1 MKPSTELFDLIKSL
15 NKSEKRFFKLTSSLQ
30 SGDKNYLKIF
40 DYIDK
45 QNEYDEEELKEF
57 YKDEKFIK
65 HLPSEK
71 NHLYKLILKSLRG
84 FHSDNSISAILKE
97 EIKNVE
103 LLYKKSLFREC
114 RKFLLRAKKI
124 AEENEKFYYWFELIS
139 WEKLLI
145 EEDYEQGDFTY
156 DLDKLIQEELDVI
169 EKLRNLAEYQMI
181 YSRINFIFRSG
192 GFVTKPE
199 DISAVDEIANH
210 HLIKGKNT
218 ALSSRAASICYYIQ
232 GLCNA
237 TKRDYNTSLEKF
249 NRTKFILDNNPAIKQ
264 SLSKRYVRTLHN
276 LILANISLKN
286 YDKAEQLTRELV
298 ILQDAKGFSSNDVK
312 VKIFSCVYNS
322 RIMVSYRKGEFQS
335 TLNIVDELI
344 EGLNEFKEQ
353 LPREQVLVFNYHIA
367 YVFFGSGLYREALK
381 WVNAILNDSEQMLR
395 QDIFSYARLFNLILH
410 YELGNYDL
418 LEYLMKSTA
427 RQIKKNAKTEEV
439 ELLII
444 KFLKKVIRLGQ
455 KARNDAFREFY
466 FELQTT
472 LSQENQ
478 NAILEYFDVIAW
490 VESKM
495 ENISFEEAVRKHLK

>member
-30 SGDKNYLKIF
+30 SGEKNYLKIF
-40 DYIDK
+40 YYIEK
-45 QNEYDEEELKEF
+45 QDEYDEEQLKEF
-57 YKDEKFIK
+57 YKEEKFIK

-84 FHSDNSISAILKE
+84 FHSDNSVSAVLKE

-103 LLYKKSLFREC
+103 LLYKKSLFKEC
-114 RKFLLRAKKI
+114 RKFLLRAKKL

-139 WEKLLI
+139 WEKLLVD
-145 EEDYEQGDFTY
+145 EDYEQGDFTY
-156 DLDKLIQEELDVI
+156 NLDKLIQEELDVI

-181 YSRINFIFRSG
+181 YSRINYIFRSG
-192 GFVTKPE
+192 GFVTKQE

-237 TKRDYNTSLEKF
+237 TKRDYDVALEKF
-249 NRTKFILDNNPAIKQ
+249 NRTKFILDTHPKIKQ

-286 YDKAEQLTRELV
+286 YDKAEQLTKELGN
-298 ILQDAKGFSSNDVK
+298 LTEAKGFGSNDVK

-322 RIMVSYRKGEFQS
+322 RIMVSYRKGAFHS

-344 EGLNEFKEQ
+344 EGLDEFKDK
-353 LPREQVLVFNYHIA
+353 LPKEQVVLFNYHIA
-367 YVFFGSGLYREALK
+367 YVFFGAGMYREALK
-381 WVNAILNDSEQMLR
+381 WVNLILNDNEQQLR
-395 QDIFSYARLFNLILH
+395 QDIYSYARIFNLILH
-410 YELGNYDL
+410 FELENYDL
-418 LEYLMKSTA
+418 LEYLMKSTS
-427 RQIKKNAKTEEV
+427 RQIKKNSKTEEV
-439 ELLII
+439 EMSILKL
-444 KFLKKVIRLGQ
+444 LKKVIRLGQ
-455 KARNDAFREFY
+455 KARLEAFEEY
-466 FELQTT
+466 NQELTMI
-472 LSQENQ
+472 LGKENQ
-478 NAILEYFDVIAW
+478 NAILEYFNIAAW
-490 VESKM
+490 VESKVS
-495 ENISFEEAVRKHLK
+495 NSTFEEAVQDHV